1 MNKQSIIIY
10 NFDIL
15 FNILNEVKE
24 NLKFNLVKFNRE
36 DEILDL
42 GENQYGNYLIL
53 TNKNQTFKSKKI
65 SLNKTLSL
73 DDFPIKIEKLIDLLN
88 INLLKQKYNNQS
100 EIILNKYKIDLNSR
114 KIFNEEKYL
123 KLTEKEIE
131 IILFLNNHN
140 KPQNIQSLQKDV
152 WGYISDLDTHTVETH
167 IYRLRKKIK
176 ESFNDEN
183 FIISTKEG
191 YHLYE

>member
-73 DDFPIKIEKLIDLLN
+73 DNFPIKIEKLIDLLN
-88 INLLKQKYNNQS
+88 ISLLKQKYNNQS
-100 EIILNKYKIDLNSR
+100 EKCGKN
-114 KIFNEEKYL
+114 
-123 KLTEKEIE
+123 
-131 IILFLNNHN
+131 
-140 KPQNIQSLQKDV
+140 
-152 WGYISDLDTHTVETH
+152 
-167 IYRLRKKIK
+167 
-176 ESFNDEN
+176 
-183 FIISTKEG
+183 
-191 YHLYE
+191 